1 MHIRC
6 APLVHA
12 LSQWCTRTPISSNC
26 RYRVP
31 CITVF
36 DALPG
41 QSCWIL
47 TYHNVFSH
55 PPSPIH
61 HIEES
66 DRRHSADLLT
76 WSSGHFYKK
85 SWRSERFQTSRAWR
99 VHIVSAD
106 CSVCRSDFWQVH
118 SQTVWMIHRHT
129 QKNTIHDY
137 SQLHSQNG
145 LVVDI
150 QMASKASSSGSSWWE
165 AAQRSRGC
173 RPLRFICRNHADK
186 TWGFHLQADLCAS
199 FSFGVCSGHE
209 AGYTTLSAL
218 LLTWHQIAL
227 CACSRG
233 QESSS

>member
-1 MHIRC
+1 M
-6 APLVHA
+6 PFLDNHA
-12 LSQWCTRTPISSNC
+12 EYWRI
-26 RYRVP
+26 
-31 CITVF
+31 ITF
-36 DALPG
+36 
-41 QSCWIL
+41 
-47 TYHNVFSH
+47 
-55 PPSPIH
+55 SPIRH
-61 HIEES
+61 HQFTISKSQTEDTQLTS
-66 DRRHSADLLT
+66 WPDLLAIFT
-76 WSSGHFYKK
+76 RNLDGQKDFRQAVLGGCILSAQTAVCVEVTSDKYIHKQSGWS
-85 SWRSERFQTSRAWR
+85 T
-99 VHIVSAD
+99 D
-106 CSVCRSDFWQVH
+106 
-118 SQTVWMIHRHT
+118 T

-186 TWGFHLQADLCAS
+186 TWGFHLQVDLCAS